1 MERPHHGHYHQLL
14 RKLAVSDTETFK
26 YYLKMDEM
34 FNEILARTEHRIVR
48 EDTNWRNALEPELR
62 LAVTLHY
69 LETGETF
76 KSMALN
82 F

>member
-1 MERPHHGHYHQLL
+1 MGRPHHRHYHQLL
-14 RKLAVSDTETFK
+14 RKLAVLDTETFK

-34 FNEILARTEHRIVR
+34 FNEILTRTEHRIVR
-48 EDTNWRNALEPELR
+48 EDTNWRNALEPGFR
-62 LAVTLHY
+62 LAVTLRF

-76 KSMALN
+76 KNMTLN